1 MTPTGVNNE
10 ILDTL
15 IAHAPSLAQTYLEE
29 HHRREATT
37 LNMAQLQQIMQFA
50 RDGYVQ
56 YDLAIAIGD
65 FYARSFMQANG
76 IKEPG
81 AA

>member
-1 MTPTGVNNE
+1 MTPSTINSE
-10 ILDTL
+10 ILEAL
-15 IAHAPSLAQTYLEE
+15 IKHEPSLAATYLEE
-29 HHRREATT
+29 HSRREATT
-37 LNMAQLQQIMQFA
+37 INMAQLQQIMQFA